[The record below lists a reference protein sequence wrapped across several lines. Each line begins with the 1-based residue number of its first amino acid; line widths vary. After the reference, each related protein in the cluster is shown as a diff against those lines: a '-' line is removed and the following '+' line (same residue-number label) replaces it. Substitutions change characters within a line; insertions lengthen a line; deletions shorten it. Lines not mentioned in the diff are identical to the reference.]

1 MNRRMS
7 FLCGV
12 SLLAISLFWLG
23 SQSLPAELSAPA
35 NGAPAQLGIAP
46 APPAQPAV
54 GPAQPTPTPAQPAQ
68 PAVRPAQPT
77 PTPTRPSQPAAP
89 GVRPGIISPPRPA
102 RVTPVAGPGRTTSGR
117 PQPAPVPGLMAPA
130 RRVDTEVP
138 KPDPKAFPKIAEEEP
153 GSFAVDREYLRR
165 FAYAR
170 STLKM
175 KFTQPNIV
183 EDYDPIKILDER
195 YKERLEYGVT
205 IPRAESVYNPSGPS
219 PRPTPIFT
227 LPGQ

>member
-1 MNRRMS
+1 MMNRKMG

-12 SLLAISLFWLG
+12 SLLAVSLFWLG
-23 SQSLPAELSAPA
+23 SQSLPVVLSAPA
-35 NGAPAQLGIAP
+35 NAAPAQPGVAP
-46 APPAQPAV
+46 AP
-54 GPAQPTPTPAQPAQ
+54 PAQ
-68 PAVRPAQPT
+68 PAVRPAQPAPT
-77 PTPTRPSQPAAP
+77 PTPAPPAQPAAP
-89 GVRPGIISPPRPA
+89 GAQPGMISPPRPA
-102 RVTPVAGPGRTTSGR
+102 SVTPVAGPGRTTSPR
-117 PQPAPVPGLMAPA
+117 PQPAPVPGLTAPA
-130 RRVDTEVP
+130 RRADTEAP
-138 KPDPKAFPKIAEEEP
+138 KPDPKAFPKIAEENP

-175 KFTQPNIV
+175 KITQPNIV
-183 EDYDPIKILDER
+183 AGYDPIKTLDDL
-195 YKERLEYGVT
+195 YKRRLEYGVA

>member
-1 MNRRMS
+1 MMNRRMS

-46 APPAQPAV
+46 AP
-54 GPAQPTPTPAQPAQ
+54 PAQ

-153 GSFAVDREYLRR
+153 GSFAADREYLRR